1 MQIIRLWNLISCS
14 TLIEETYVLPP
25 IKDIE
30 EEV

>member
-14 TLIEETYVLPP
+14 TLIEETYVLP